1 MKHLLF
7 FYINQKLLMRSR
19 IFLMMTLLFFS
30 FLAYSQQKG
39 YYRTPAINGN
49 ILIFTAEGDL
59 WKYDMNSGFTT
70 RLTTDKGLE
79 INPCISHDGKQVVFT
94 GQYEGAS
101 ELYIMSIDGG
111 VPKRITY
118 DYAGNLVQA
127 YSWTKDGKIL
137 YRTSAYSS
145 IPAAQIVKLD
155 PVTLSKERVPLWQAS
170 YGCYDDNNI
179 LFFTRFENQGSKTK
193 RYKGGFIEQ
202 VWKFD
207 GTHEAT
213 NLTADFDGTSTDP
226 M

>member
-1 MKHLLF
+1 MRSGILLLF
-7 FYINQKLLMRSR
+7 ACL
-19 IFLMMTLLFFS
+19 FS
-30 FLAYSQQKG
+30 FTIVYSQQKG

-49 ILIFTAEGDL
+49 VIVFTAEGDL
-59 WKYDMNSGFTT
+59 WKYDISSGFTS

-79 INPCISHDGKQVVFT
+79 INPCISPDGKQVAFT

-101 ELYIMSIDGG
+101 ELYIMDMNGG
-111 VPKRITY
+111 VPRRITY
-118 DYAGNLVQA
+118 DYAGNLIQA

-145 IPAAQIVKLD
+145 IPAAQIVKFD
-155 PVTLSKERVPLWQAS
+155 PVSLVKERIPLWQAS

-179 LFFTRFENQGSKTK
+179 LFFTRFQNQGSKTK

-207 GTHEAT
+207 GSHEAS

-226 M
+226 MLFNDRVFFLSDRD